1 MKRDLGQLTGD
12 SFDVLI
18 LGGGIY
24 GLTAAY
30 EGAQRGLRV
39 ALVERR
45 DFGSGTS
52 FNHHKTLHGGLRY
65 LQTADI
71 RRMRESI
78 AERRAFARIAPQ
90 LISPQP
96 FVTPTSPRLA
106 RSRMAMHIAF
116 LADQT
121 LALNR
126 NSGVVESHH
135 LPPGRVLSRDE
146 FLAMVPGAR
155 EFPVTG
161 GALWHDYKTDEG
173 DRLTLAFG
181 LSAARF
187 GAVLVNYADA
197 FEPMRN
203 GSRISGMR
211 VRDAATGDI
220 IDVRARIT
228 VNAAGAG
235 AARVM
240 AAFGARR
247 VFPLLKAMN
256 VVTTR
261 EASGPAVA
269 LPSREGRLLVALPW
283 RGRLTIGTSHGPH
296 LCGADD
302 TLVKAGEVSAFLA
315 EINAAFPWLALGA
328 EEVSLVH
335 RGVVPAA
342 VREGKPPALL
352 DRAQLRD
359 HAKDGIEGAISVIG
373 VKYTTARLLAQRTI
387 DLVARKL
394 GQPIAPSRTSELPL
408 VAPVRNSESDPPVHD
423 AASPVERITRV
434 YGATA
439 ARVLG
444 LHAEHPDLGRPL
456 GEGVPVTGAQVLEAV
471 RHEMAIT
478 LEDIVVRRTGLGAMG
493 HPGDAIV
500 RSCAAL
506 AQQELGWSAERVE
519 DEVSAVRRFYEIGE
533 PAEAGD

>member
-1 MKRDLGQLTGD
+1 MNRDLGQLTGD
-12 SFDVLI
+12 GFDVLI

-30 EGAQRGLRV
+30 EAAQRGLRV
-39 ALVERR
+39 ALVERH
-45 DFGSGTS
+45 DFGGATS

-90 LISPQP
+90 LISPQA
-96 FVTPTSPRLA
+96 FVTPTWPRLT
-106 RSRMAMHIAF
+106 RSRIAMHLAF
-116 LADQT
+116 LADQA
-121 LALNR
+121 LAINR
-126 NSGVVESHH
+126 NSGVAESHH

-146 FLAMVPGAR
+146 FFTMVPETR
-155 EFPVTG
+155 ELPATG

-173 DRLTLAFG
+173 DRLTLSFALG
-181 LSAARF
+181 AARF
-187 GAVLVNYADA
+187 GAVLANYADA
-197 FEPMRN
+197 FEPIRD
-203 GSRISGMR
+203 GSRIVGMK

-220 IDVRARIT
+220 IDVRARVT
-228 VNAAGAG
+228 VNAAGAD

-261 EASGPAVA
+261 QASGPAVA
-269 LPSREGRLLVALPW
+269 LPSKGGRLLVALPW
-283 RGRLTIGTSHGPH
+283 RGRLTIGTSHGLR

-302 TLVKAGEVSAFLA
+302 TSVKADEVSAFLA
-315 EINAAFPWLALGA
+315 EINSAFPWLVLGMA
-328 EEVSLVH
+328 EVSLVH
-335 RGVVPAA
+335 RGVVPAI
-342 VREGKPPALL
+342 VREGKPPALR
-352 DRAQLRD
+352 DRAELRD
-359 HAKDGIEGAISVIG
+359 HARDGIEGAVSVIG

-387 DLVARKL
+387 DLVAHKL
-394 GQPIAPSRTSELPL
+394 GQKIAPSRTSQLPL
-408 VAPVRNSESDPPVHD
+408 VAPVREESEPPVHD
-423 AASPVERITRV
+423 PASAIERITRV

-456 GEGVPVTGAQVLEAV
+456 AEGVPVTGAQVLEAV
-471 RHEMAIT
+471 RHEMAMT
-478 LEDIVVRRTGLGAMG
+478 LEDIVVRRTGLGATG
-493 HPGDAIV
+493 HPGDEIV
-500 RSCAAL
+500 RHCAAL
-506 AQQELGWSAERVE
+506 VQQELGWSAGRVE
-519 DEVSAVRRFYEIGE
+519 DEVSSVRRFYEIGGPVE
-533 PAEAGD
+533 NAD